1 MRKIYFL
8 CYIDVSILLELDTAK
23 NVTVTLSEKMTVSG
37 APILFEFYNT
47 TDSKREYCT
56 SIDISTEPQA
66 YNIYRLKAVQTL
78 PDRHNGEF
86 IGLPIATWH
95 YTAYQMATQGDLD
108 PDNAIKIL
116 ETGICIVNVN
126 PTQRPTFNPDSTT
139 ITYEDN
145 NA

>member
-1 MRKIYFL
+1 MLYRYM
-8 CYIDVSILLELDTAK
+8 SILLELDTAR

-47 TDSKREYCT
+47 TNDTREYCT
-56 SIDISTEPQA
+56 NVDISTQPQA
-66 YNIYRLKAVQTL
+66 YNIYRLKAVQSL
-78 PDRHNGEF
+78 PDRQNGEF
-86 IGLPIATWH
+86 VGLPIATWH
-95 YTAYQMATQGDLD
+95 YTAYQMTTQGDLN
-108 PDNAIKIL
+108 PENAIKIL